1 LSKLCQKHPN
11 KNNESALREK
21 DAMHLKQ
28 LKTLKDPT
36 AQTAT
41 LQAAGK
47 QPWSWNGE
55 MICSSLADMA
65 PLRFTRCWKMLEFSG
80 LRGWGGQSCLRF
92 PIKGGNW
99 MHLRFQCDFLE
110 QI

>member
-1 LSKLCQKHPN
+1 MCSL
-11 KNNESALREK
+11 LREK

-41 LQAAGK
+41 LQASAGK

-65 PLRFTRCWKMLEFSG
+65 PVRFTRCWKMLEFSG